1 MRTDLVQDAAA
12 TVVAGVGASWVMN
25 RTTTAFQSRQ
35 SAESRRREEEASSD
49 VAYAALVQQA
59 AGLVGRRLSQ
69 GAAERLGLAF
79 HYAMGTVLVPGYV
92 LLRRRLGLRPV
103 AAGLALGL
111 SVSVVVDEVANP
123 LVGSAAPPQDYP
135 LASHLRGL
143 VGHIAF
149 GLAVPALYEA
159 TTAVLRRLRRP

>member
-1 MRTDLVQDAAA
+1 DHEHRLDRGGDMRTDLVQDAAA

-25 RTTTAFQSRQ
+25 RTTTACQSRQ

-59 AGLVGRRLSQ
+59 AGLVARRLSQ
-69 GAAERLGLAF
+69 GAAERLGLAS

-103 AAGLALGL
+103 AAGLTLGL
-111 SVSVVVDEVANP
+111 SVSVVVVDEVANP

-135 LASHLRGL
+135 LA
-143 VGHIAF
+143 
-149 GLAVPALYEA
+149 
-159 TTAVLRRLRRP
+159 